1 MGCQLSREEALIMN
15 DFKSERLAFPL
26 SKLEHVRK
34 SEKPPRHRSGE
45 QFLKGPIPL
54 RWLCLA
60 AKQPG
65 KALHVGIALWL
76 LAGMKRNRTVT
87 LTNVLLGR
95 FGVDRSAKSRGLRS
109 LEVVGLIAIHRRPNR
124 NPDVTIL
131 DPNIEDAG
139 ALSPP
144 RNRKDTTVP

>member
-1 MGCQLSREEALIMN
+1 MN
-15 DFKSERLAFPL
+15 NLKPERLAFPL
-26 SKLEHVRK
+26 SKLGQIKK
-34 SEKPPRHRSGE
+34 SQKPPRHKAGE

-54 RWLCLA
+54 RWLCSA
-60 AKQPG
+60 ARQPG
-65 KALHVGIALWL
+65 KALHVGIALWF

-109 LEVVGLIAIHRRPNR
+109 LEVVGLVSIHRKPNR
-124 NPDVTIL
+124 NPQVTIL
-131 DPNIEDAG
+131 DPNTEEAG

-144 RNRKDTTVP
+144 RNQRGATAP